1 MKNLKQV
8 AMFAATLILTSC
20 ATTHDLL
27 IGDVIS
33 FSEEANTNFLPSKE
47 DSKWQEQTAPYM
59 IHTDKVQYDNKEA
72 MALKKQIKTA
82 PQGVNTSIAYAQD
95 LGLDRIKYIR
105 KKYLKGDKMAKYY
118 TIIVT
123 DGLDN
128 TSVEVARNHKQGRY
142 KDLNAYHKKIAKKIR
157 SVMGNSKEP
166 NLYQVYPMLQIG
178 EDLEKL
184 HQDQLPQMSKEE
196 FSKFCRDN
204 FMQQYRGASKGWEVP
219 EALAAYSFDELA
231 EQFEE
236 IFSIEGF
243 EFYVPKGFNGKRI
256 KMNLVDELGRKAS
269 FEGTIV
275 KKSGT
280 YYIKDIQL
288 NDGLVAKTAKKKAVL
303 ELKATNSN
311 DKKAIRAWFRIES
324 LKLNGKSFK
333 VDPNVVEQYY
343 KEKLISGAEI
353 WQYNSEYRKQAKPKV
368 GTYFQF
374 IFDTSESLKDEIKNE
389 QDMLIKIFNIITKQL
404 KEV

>member
-1 MKNLKQV
+1 MKTIKIFANLAIV
-8 AMFAATLILTSC
+8 ALLATSC

-33 FSEEANTNFLPSKE
+33 FSETAYTNYDYEHRDPH
-47 DSKWQEQTAPYM
+47 PYM
-59 IHTDKVQYDNKEA
+59 LHTDKVQYNNQEA

-82 PQGVNTSIAYAQD
+82 PRGVNTSIAYAQD

-105 KKYLKGDKMAKYY
+105 KNYFSGDKMAKYY

-128 TSVEVARNHKQGRY
+128 TSVEVARNKGQGRY
-142 KDLNAYHKKIAKKIR
+142 KDLNSYHKKIAKKIR
-157 SVMGNSKEP
+157 SVMGGGKEQ

-184 HQDQLPQMSKEE
+184 HQDQMPQMSKEE

-269 FEGTIV
+269 FEGTFT
-275 KKSGT
+275 KQGGK
-280 YYIKDIQL
+280 YYIKDIKL
-288 NDGLVAKTAKKKAVL
+288 NDGLVAKTQTLKPVL
-303 ELKATNSN
+303 ELKATNSS
-311 DKKAIRAWFRIES
+311 DKNAVSAWFRLES
-324 LKLNGKSFK
+324 LKLDGKSYR
-333 VDPNVVEQYY
+333 VNPDIVEQYY
-343 KEKLISGAEI
+343 KEKLISGVEI

-404 KEV
+404 KES